1 MPLGFK
7 SYHYPQNEPLAPAAE
22 AFYTEFGGGGGIR
35 LISAG
40 SAVLSISE
48 ERAVSSGDSRQR
60 RTVYFRGHVQGVGFR
75 FATQRIAANCEVEG
89 FVRNLSDG
97 GVLVVV
103 EGTSQELD
111 RFLRRLEE
119 ELSGHIRDSDMTH
132 SVATGEFA
140 GFDIRY

>member
-1 MPLGFK
+1 M
-7 SYHYPQNEPLAPAAE
+7 
-22 AFYTEFGGGGGIR
+22 
-35 LISAG
+35 
-40 SAVLSISE
+40 
-48 ERAVSSGDSRQR
+48 SSGDSRQR

-75 FATQRIAANCEVEG
+75 FATQRIAANCAVEG

-119 ELSGHIRDSDMTH
+119 ELSGHIRDSDMTQ

-140 GFDIRY
+140 GFDIRYLTAYPRTGGHGPSSGNLGQRPSRRTSIELFPPPARIGNGWRDPI